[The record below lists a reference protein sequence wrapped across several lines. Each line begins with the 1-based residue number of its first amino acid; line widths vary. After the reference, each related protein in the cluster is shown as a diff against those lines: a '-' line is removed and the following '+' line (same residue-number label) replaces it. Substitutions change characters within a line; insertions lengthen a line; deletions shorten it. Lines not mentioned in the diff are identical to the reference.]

1 MSIPFSKENEELE
14 RSYIPPDYSEAAK
27 KEEGEEEDD
36 DDIEIDDD
44 IEDDEDD
51 PADEEEILEIREKLP
66 ETSPGTELPPQK
78 PSFNPQPYNNPY
90 NQQNQ
95 QKPMS
100 GWNVGSGGSPW
111 SGQPSGGSSW
121 QPKPIGG
128 GWNPGGGNSG
138 GGWRPAGTT
147 TVPTSQMLSLDR
159 NKRVILC
166 DVLDCLICTLEG
178 PQKVGLVP
186 RDIWDVQLR
195 LDVFSSLR
203 RFSYLE
209 RIYAMIPK
217 DLITNSASSENWI
230 TLLNWV
236 ACSLATFIRVP
247 NQAVQ
252 ILTQSFIAQPKV
264 DMISSVIKG
273 IPTESIVYIGTQS
286 GFAGQSSV
294 DLDAAT
300 SLNVEYIDLQN
311 FLIQYS

>member
-1 MSIPFSKENEELE
+1 MSIPFSKEDEELE

-27 KEEGEEEDD
+27 KSEGDEDDED

-51 PADEEEILEIREKLP
+51 PAEEEEILEIREKLS
-66 ETSPGTELPPQK
+66 ETSSGTAASSK
-78 PSFNPQPYNNPY
+78 PFNPQPYNNPY
-90 NQQNQ
+90 SQQNQQ

-100 GWNVGSGGSPW
+100 GWNTGGAPW
-111 SGQPSGGSSW
+111 SGQPSGGSTW
-121 QPKPIGG
+121 QPKPIGSG
-128 GWNPGGGNSG
+128 GWNPGGNNNG

-147 TVPTSQMLSLDR
+147 TVPSSQMISLDR
-159 NKRVILC
+159 NKRVVLC

-195 LDVFSSLR
+195 LDVFNSLR

-230 TLLNWV
+230 TLLNWI
-236 ACSLATFIRVP
+236 ACSLATFVRIP
-247 NQAVQ
+247 TQAVQ

-264 DMISSVIKG
+264 DMIGSVIKG
-273 IPTESIVYIGTQS
+273 VDPGSIVYIGTQS
-286 GFAGQSSV
+286 GFVGQSSV
-294 DLDAAT
+294 DIDAAT
-300 SLNVEYIDLQN
+300 ELGVDYIDLQN